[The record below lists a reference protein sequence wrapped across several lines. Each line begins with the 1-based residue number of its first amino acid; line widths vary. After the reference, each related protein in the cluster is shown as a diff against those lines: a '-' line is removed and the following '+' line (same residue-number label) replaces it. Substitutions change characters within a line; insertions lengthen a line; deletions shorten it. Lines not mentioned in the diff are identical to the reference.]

1 MAVKGKI
8 YGAKVKVDLNI
19 CYYCENS
26 IDEFNRTVDHL
37 IPESRGGIRANKNKV
52 PSCGDCNKL
61 KGDMTPEEFARA
73 LSSMLRMEY
82 KDHKKKTSYL
92 KKVAKKVGL
101 LIESKNNGRESS
113 QNEDK

>member
-1 MAVKGKI
+1 MAVNGKI
-8 YGAKVKVDLNI
+8 YGAKVKIDLNL
-19 CYYCENS
+19 CYYCDTN

-52 PSCGDCNKL
+52 PSCGGCNKL

-73 LSSMLRMEY
+73 LTAMLRMEY

-101 LIESKNNGRESS
+101 LIESKNNGKAGSG
-113 QNEDK
+113 NEDN